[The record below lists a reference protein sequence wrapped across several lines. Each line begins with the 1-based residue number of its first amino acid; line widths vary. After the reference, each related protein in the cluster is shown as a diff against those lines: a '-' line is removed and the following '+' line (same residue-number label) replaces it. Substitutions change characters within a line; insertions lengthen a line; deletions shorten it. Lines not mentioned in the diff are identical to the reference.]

1 MQVIAG
7 GLVYISTFRRAI
19 LGSLNH
25 IWTFIEKFNEYPP
38 VVNLE
43 IPALVKLEIAR
54 CIALLP
60 LAKISFRL
68 AVDSAVTA
76 SDASTT
82 GGGLTVSTR
91 LSNLGQVA
99 LFEAMS
105 RSLVQ

>member
-25 IWTFIEKFNEYPP
+25 IWTFEKFNEYPP